1 MGYVIRRCSF
11 RRCKTGVY
19 DDYRH
24 FGAGIACIV
33 SHWSD
38 NQYFSDGD
46 FHSGTDAD
54 ICAEDHCGISDTHVS
69 RWLDAA
75 KNDRVYDTV
84 VE

>member
-46 FHSGTDAD
+46 IHTGTDTY
-54 ICAEDHCGISDTHVS
+54 IYTEDHRSVCRNDLM
-69 RWLDAA
+69 RFLD
-75 KNDRVYDTV
+75 VESV
-84 VE
+84 VRFHGKAVE